1 MLLNKSAL
9 CTKEQ
14 CCMVFDMIKILFHCS
29 ISYIQITWT
38 LPVNKS
44 NMIWTASGE
53 EVHENTCIHK
63 YKRDNGA
70 AHLYAYR
77 NVSGRLPYEPP
88 GSVWAKR
95 YENLILLRYQLCHI
109 SQKPAHQAQTSDIFP
124 NLILGKTSERAGR
137 VEMEWK
143 VKYSI
148 IALQEQKLLLRK
160 W

>member
-1 MLLNKSAL
+1 M
-9 CTKEQ
+9 E
-14 CCMVFDMIKILFHCS
+14 FDMIKILFHCS

-38 LPVNKS
+38 LPMNKS

-109 SQKPAHQAQTSDIFP
+109 SQKPAHQAQTWDIFP
-124 NLILGKTSERAGR
+124 NLILGKTSESQEGRDGMESEIFNHTIAGA
-137 VEMEWK
+137 EATSAK
-143 VKYSI
+143 VIK
-148 IALQEQKLLLRK
+148 LQQH
-160 W
+160 